1 MIRPCALFA
10 KEVNDERE
18 SLNSRKPIYL
28 MLAVGL
34 TVVTTLAVLPYS
46 LTLQKL
52 KQQVVSTFTSKAQP
66 EQAATN
72 PPPAK
77 PAFDVAA
84 WYMGRD
90 EKPEEHGVL
99 IESFDGQRVFAAHNA
114 DVVYNPA
121 SLIKL
126 ATSALALKTLG
137 ADFRFQTSVYI
148 DGKVD
153 DKGALQ
159 GKLFVSGHDP
169 TFGDYGANLIAEELR
184 ARGIKSINGQLVVS
198 PDFIFNFSDKAEE
211 SGERLSKGLKV
222 SKPPSVSVGGE
233 TSGELFLTLNSNPLR
248 DVLLY
253 MNAHSSNFVA
263 EKIGALIGGA
273 SAVEQY
279 LTGQLR
285 LPAAQVT
292 IATVTGREHNRMTA
306 RGVLIV
312 IRALIEEGKRHGLEA
327 TDLLPV
333 VGDDAGT
340 LRRRFVGTSLDRA
353 VVGKTGTLTAEVDG
367 GMASLAGIVYTTDGP
382 VVFVILDQGNRISEN
397 RQLEEELLIEVIN
410 GQATPQAIAGP
421 TPRRLLP
428 SANIQK
434 Q

>member
-1 MIRPCALFA
+1 M
-10 KEVNDERE
+10 
-18 SLNSRKPIYL
+18 NSRKPIYA

-34 TVVTTLAVLPYS
+34 TIVATLVLIPYS
-46 LTLQKL
+46 LALQKL
-52 KQQVVSTFTSKAQP
+52 KQQVISTFTSSAQP
-66 EQAATN
+66 EQVATK
-72 PPPAK
+72 PPPPVK

-84 WYMGRD
+84 WYTARE

-99 IESFDGQRVFAAHNA
+99 IESLDGQRVFAAQNA
-114 DVVYNPA
+114 DVIYNPA

-137 ADFRFQTSVYI
+137 ADFRFQTRVFI

-153 DKGALQ
+153 GKGALQ
-159 GKLFVSGHDP
+159 GQLYVLGQDP
-169 TFGDYGANLIAEELR
+169 TFGDYGANLLAEELR
-184 ARGIKSINGQLVVS
+184 SRGIKSLDGSLVVS

-211 SGERLSKGLKV
+211 SGGRLSKALKL
-222 SKPPSVSVGGE
+222 SKPPAVSVGGE
-233 TSGELFLTLNSNPLR
+233 TSGDLFLTLNSNPLR

-253 MNAHSSNFVA
+253 MNAHSSNFIA

-279 LTGQLR
+279 LTGELK
-285 LPAAQVT
+285 LPASQVT
-292 IATVTGREHNRMTA
+292 IATVTGREHNRMTP

-312 IRALIEEGKRHGLEA
+312 IRAMIEEGKRHGLEP

-382 VVFVILDQGNRISEN
+382 IVFAILDQGNRISEN
-397 RQLEEELLIEVIN
+397 RQLEEELLVEVIN

-428 SANIQK
+428 SANIEK
-434 Q
+434 QNSGVTIQNSEEKKSR

>member
-1 MIRPCALFA
+1 M
-10 KEVNDERE
+10 
-18 SLNSRKPIYL
+18 NSRKPIYV

-46 LTLQKL
+46 LALQKL
-52 KQQVVSTFTSKAQP
+52 KQQVVSTFISKAQP
-66 EQAATN
+66 EQSGTN
-72 PPPAK
+72 PPPVK

-84 WYMGRD
+84 WYIARE

-99 IESFDGQRVFAAHNA
+99 VESFDGRRVFAAHNA
-114 DVVYNPA
+114 DVIYNPA

-126 ATSALALKTLG
+126 ATSLVALKTLG
-137 ADFRFQTSVYI
+137 PDFRFQTRVYM

-153 DKGALQ
+153 GKGILQ
-159 GKLFVSGHDP
+159 GQLAVIGHDP
-169 TFGDYGANLIAEELR
+169 TFGDYGANLLAEELR
-184 ARGIKSINGQLVVS
+184 ARGIKSINGKMIVS

-211 SGERLSKGLKV
+211 SGGRLSKALKL
-222 SKPPSVSVGGE
+222 SKPPEVSVAPE
-233 TSGELFLTLNSNPLR
+233 ASGEPLLTLNSNPLR

-263 EKIGALIGGA
+263 EKLGALIGGA

-279 LTGQLR
+279 LTGQLK
-285 LPAAQVT
+285 LPPAQVT
-292 IATVTGREHNRMTA
+292 IATVTGREHNRMTP
-306 RGVLIV
+306 RGLLIV
-312 IRALIEEGKRHGLEA
+312 IRALIEEGKRHGLEPV
-327 TDLLPV
+327 DLLPV

-367 GMASLAGIVYTTDGP
+367 GMTSLAGIVYTTDGP
-382 VVFVILDQGNRISEN
+382 VAFVILDQGNRISEN
-397 RQLEEELLIEVIN
+397 RQLEEELLIEVIH

-428 SANIQK
+428 SANIEKQESGVRIQK
-434 Q
+434 PE

>member
-1 MIRPCALFA
+1 
-10 KEVNDERE
+10 
-18 SLNSRKPIYL
+18 
-28 MLAVGL
+28 
-34 TVVTTLAVLPYS
+34 
-46 LTLQKL
+46 
-52 KQQVVSTFTSKAQP
+52 
-66 EQAATN
+66 
-72 PPPAK
+72 
-77 PAFDVAA
+77 
-84 WYMGRD
+84 
-90 EKPEEHGVL
+90 
-99 IESFDGQRVFAAHNA
+99 
-114 DVVYNPA
+114 
-121 SLIKL
+121 
-126 ATSALALKTLG
+126 
-137 ADFRFQTSVYI
+137 
-148 DGKVD
+148 
-153 DKGALQ
+153 
-159 GKLFVSGHDP
+159 
-169 TFGDYGANLIAEELR
+169 
-184 ARGIKSINGQLVVS
+184 
-198 PDFIFNFSDKAEE
+198 
-211 SGERLSKGLKV
+211 
-222 SKPPSVSVGGE
+222 
-233 TSGELFLTLNSNPLR
+233 R

-279 LTGQLR
+279 LTGQLK

-312 IRALIEEGKRHGLEA
+312 IRALMEEGKRHGLEP

-382 VVFVILDQGNRISEN
+382 VVFAILDQGNRISEN
-397 RQLEEELLIEVIN
+397 RQLEEELLTEVIN

>member
-1 MIRPCALFA
+1 
-10 KEVNDERE
+10 
-18 SLNSRKPIYL
+18 

-34 TVVTTLAVLPYS
+34 TIVATLVLIPYS
-46 LTLQKL
+46 LALQKL
-52 KQQVVSTFTSKAQP
+52 KQQVISTFTSSAQP

-72 PPPAK
+72 APPVK

-84 WYMGRD
+84 WYTARE

-99 IESFDGQRVFAAHNA
+99 IESFDGRRVFAEQNA
-114 DVVYNPA
+114 DVIYNPA

-126 ATSALALKTLG
+126 ATSVVALKTLG
-137 ADFRFQTSVYI
+137 ADFRFQTRVFI

-153 DKGALQ
+153 GKGALQ
-159 GKLFVSGHDP
+159 GQLYVLGQDP
-169 TFGDYGANLIAEELR
+169 TFGDYGANLLAEELR
-184 ARGIKSINGQLVVS
+184 ARGIKSISGSLVVS

-211 SGERLSKGLKV
+211 SGGRLSKALKL
-222 SKPPSVSVGGE
+222 SKPPAVSVGGE
-233 TSGELFLTLNSNPLR
+233 TSGELLLTLNSNPLR

-253 MNAHSSNFVA
+253 MNAHSSNFIA
-263 EKIGALIGGA
+263 EKIGALIGGP

-279 LTGQLR
+279 LTGELK
-285 LPAAQVT
+285 LSPSQVT
-292 IATVTGREHNRMTA
+292 IATVTGREHNRLTP

-312 IRALIEEGKRHGLEA
+312 IRALIEEGKRAGLEP

-340 LRRRFVGTSLDRA
+340 LRRRFVGTSLERA

-367 GMASLAGIVYTTDGP
+367 GMASLAGIVFTTDGP
-382 VVFVILDQGNRISEN
+382 VVFAILDQGNRISEN
-397 RQLEEELLIEVIN
+397 RQLEEELLVEVIA

-428 SANIQK
+428 SSNIEK
-434 Q
+434 QNSGVVIQNSEEKKSR